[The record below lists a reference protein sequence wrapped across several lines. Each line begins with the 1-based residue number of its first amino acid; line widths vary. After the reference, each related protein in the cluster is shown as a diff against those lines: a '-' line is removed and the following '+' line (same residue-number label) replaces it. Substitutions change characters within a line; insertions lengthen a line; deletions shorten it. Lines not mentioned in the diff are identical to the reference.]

1 MKKVLL
7 VLLLAIVS
15 TGAFAQQGAVSG
27 HIKAGLQFDPTR
39 FGVGAE
45 GRYGFTNE
53 IRGAADVLFFV
64 PKDRVTGLDINVNAH
79 YVFQVADGLDLY
91 PLAGL
96 NVSNGRWSASGDM
109 KKILKA
115 TGQKT
120 SYGSTNFGFN
130 IGCGTDYALNE
141 KNYLNAEFKYTF
153 GDGDFAQLMFGY
165 GFRF

>member
-96 NVSNGRWSASGDM
+96 NVSNGRYSG
-109 KKILKA
+109 
-115 TGQKT
+115 KT
-120 SYGSTNFGFN
+120 ENIMGFEVKGKSYGFTNFGFN